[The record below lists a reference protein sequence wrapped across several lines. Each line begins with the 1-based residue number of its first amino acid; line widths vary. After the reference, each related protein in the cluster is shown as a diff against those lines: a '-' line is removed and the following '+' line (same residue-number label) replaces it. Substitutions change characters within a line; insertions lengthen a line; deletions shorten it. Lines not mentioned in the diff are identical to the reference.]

1 MTEPA
6 PGSRLLN
13 PVRLTIAL
21 RRLLKI
27 AHTLGA
33 AGFMGGMA
41 ALLAVLVLTPATD
54 GRAEWV
60 PVIAALAKIAAW
72 VVAPSMVVTVIS
84 GLLSMAANPA
94 FYEAGWVWVKA
105 ATGILILEGGL
116 HVLGPIQEEAKRG
129 AAALAGGA
137 SLVTAEVNTMWVL
150 LAVAAANVALGVW
163 RPRFM
168 RLD

>member
-1 MTEPA
+1 MNT
-6 PGSRLLN
+6 
-13 PVRLTIAL
+13 VMLTIAL

-27 AHTLGA
+27 THTLGA
-33 AGFMGGMA
+33 TGFMGGMA
-41 ALLAVLVLTPATD
+41 ALLAVLVLTPAAT
-54 GRAEWV
+54 GRSEWV
-60 PVIAALAKIAAW
+60 PVIGALARIAAW

-129 AAALAGGA
+129 AAALAGGPG
-137 SLVTAEVNTMWVL
+137 LVTAEVNTMGVL

>member
-1 MTEPA
+1 MNA
-6 PGSRLLN
+6 
-13 PVRLTIAL
+13 VKLTIAL

-27 AHTLGA
+27 THTLGA
-33 AGFMGGMA
+33 AGFMGGMG
-41 ALLAVLVLTPATD
+41 ALLAVLVLTPVTA
-54 GRAEWV
+54 GRAEWA
-60 PVIAALAKIAAW
+60 PVIGALAKIAAW
-72 VVAPSMVVTVIS
+72 VVAPSMVATVIS

-129 AAALAGGA
+129 AGALADGA

>member
-1 MTEPA
+1 MNT
-6 PGSRLLN
+6 
-13 PVRLTIAL
+13 VMLTIAL

-27 AHTLGA
+27 THTLGA
-33 AGFMGGMA
+33 TGFMGGMA
-41 ALLAVLVLTPATD
+41 ALLAVLVLTPAAA
-54 GRAEWV
+54 GRAEWI
-60 PVIAALAKIAAW
+60 PVIEALAKIAAW

-129 AAALAGGA
+129 AGALAGGA
-137 SLVTAEVNTMWVL
+137 DAAGIVSAEVNTMWVL